1 MRTERQI
8 QASRANG
15 AKSRGPVTTQGKSN
29 SSRNA
34 FQHGLRAHILFPDHE
49 SDPNWTALL
58 AAYLDELEP
67 HSEPEQAL
75 VKSMALSVWRWTHLS
90 KIEPPILDRAAI
102 GNFRALELFNRL
114 DSRCT
119 REYFQAANSLRAL
132 RRNING
138 RTQQITDNTRPRSR
152 TKPVTAPDRARPAI
166 LRKLNK

>member
-29 SSRNA
+29 SSRNN
-34 FQHGLRAHILFPDHE
+34 FQHGLRARLVFPDHE
-49 SDPNWTALL
+49 TDPHWTALFT
-58 AAYLDELEP
+58 AYLDELGP
-67 HSEPEQAL
+67 HSEHERAL
-75 VKSMALSVWRWTHLS
+75 VRSMALSVWRWTHLS
-90 KIEPPILDRAAI
+90 KLEPPILDRAAT
-102 GNFRALELFNRL
+102 GNLHALELFNRL

-132 RRNING
+132 RKNING
-138 RTQQITDNTRPRSR
+138 RTRQTTDNTRPHSG
-152 TKPVTAPDRARPAI
+152 TKPIAPPDRAQPAI